1 VLPAFRGSQEYR
13 HGFNRERTS
22 ALRSTPTNRPRPN
35 RMFVVSLVVSS
46 PGYLATSSGVS
57 GYAKIVCSVTQKVW
71 EEWVSGVSSWG
82 NWRFIPASLAYLA
95 LHGISTTGFGT
106 AVKGCLHDGDGERVW
121 NVARGRNGET
131 ELKGLGRDWVS
142 ERKRCPN

>member
-1 VLPAFRGSQEYR
+1 MTFPVNA
-13 HGFNRERTS
+13 
-22 ALRSTPTNRPRPN
+22 N

-71 EEWVSGVSSWG
+71 EEWVSGYRGS
-82 NWRFIPASLAYLA
+82 NLRFIPASLAYLA

-106 AVKGCLHDGDGERVW
+106 AV
-121 NVARGRNGET
+121 
-131 ELKGLGRDWVS
+131 
-142 ERKRCPN
+142 